1 MSEALHA
8 LTERV
13 WLDDSDLGLVQLRKL
28 QSDLTFA

>member
-13 WLDDSDLGLVQLRKL
+13 WLDDSDLGLVQLQCESRY
-28 QSDLTFA
+28 